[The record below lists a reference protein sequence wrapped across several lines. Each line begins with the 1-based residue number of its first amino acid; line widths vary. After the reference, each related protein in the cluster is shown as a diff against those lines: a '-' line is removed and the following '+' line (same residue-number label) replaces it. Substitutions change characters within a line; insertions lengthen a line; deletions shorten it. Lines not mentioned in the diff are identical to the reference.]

1 MLPGS
6 PHLMSNVHIE
16 HEGHDTTVEQAA
28 KQYFGEGS
36 AERKHAALAQYYRS
50 RRMACIVFSVD
61 ETLSRR
67 PVVSNDRV
75 ADFAESNSDIAL
87 AFGSFNPHRGPEAV
101 AEARGLVASGR
112 IHGLK
117 FHPPLQ
123 QFSPSDRVAYPLYE
137 VFAQARLPGIFH
149 TGHSGIGSG
158 MPGGGGVRLKY
169 GNPMPIDGCRG
180 GFPRYA
186 DHHGASGFPL
196 ARRSDL
202 HLPAQAAG
210 LHRSIRMVAEI
221 LFAHPG
227 AIRQYAAE
235 TQSPV
240 WFRLSPDYSRPL
252 VIGFRQNRHPGRGTS
267 LDFER
272 ECREVVSFEWNGGR
286 VVRPTR
292 IERVSP
298 HDQAAENCWVWK
310 EWKGAQPHF
319 CHR

>member
-28 KQYFGEGS
+28 KQYFGGGS

-87 AFGSFNPHRGPEAV
+87 AFGSFNPHCGPEAV
-101 AEARGLVASGR
+101 AEARGWVASGR

-169 GNPMPIDGCRG
+169 GNPMPIDDVAVD
-180 GFPRYA
+180 FP
-186 DHHGASGFPL
+186 DMP
-196 ARRSDL
+196 
-202 HLPAQAAG
+202 
-210 LHRSIRMVAEI
+210 IIM
-221 LFAHPG
+221 AHPAFPWQDE
-227 AIRQYAAE
+227 AISICLHKPQVYIDLSGWSPKYFSPTLVQYANTLLKHKVLFGSDYPLITPDRWLSDFDKIGIRDEVRPLILKENA
-235 TQSPV
+235 V
-240 WFRLSPDYSRPL
+240 KLFRL
-252 VIGFRQNRHPGRGTS
+252 NGT
-267 LDFER
+267 
-272 ECREVVSFEWNGGR
+272 
-286 VVRPTR
+286 
-292 IERVSP
+292 
-298 HDQAAENCWVWK
+298 AE
-310 EWKGAQPHF
+310 G
-319 CHR
+319 